1 MAEELEKKGNAAF
14 VDEDFEEAVNLYTK
28 ALDLDS
34 TNASVYI
41 SRAAAHV
48 KLENFTGT
56 YAWRGS
62 SRTAHGGNPRKIEHG
77 RVFGL
82 MIDFLDCSSSS
93 YRSLHGKLSLDRYL
107 ASVGT
112 GILRSNPT

>member
-1 MAEELEKKGNAAF
+1 LGGIGRRVMAEELEKKGNAAF

-62 SRTAHGGNPRKIEHG
+62 SRTAHGRNPRKIEH
-77 RVFGL
+77 VE
-82 MIDFLDCSSSS
+82 
-93 YRSLHGKLSLDRYL
+93 SLWFDDRF
-107 ASVGT
+107 S
-112 GILRSNPT
+112 

>member
-28 ALDLDS
+28 ALALDS

-48 KLENFTGT
+48 KLENFTD
-56 YAWRGS
+56 AV
-62 SRTAHGGNPRKIEHG
+62 ADANKAIELNPSLPKAYLRKG
-77 RVFGL
+77 
-82 MIDFLDCSSSS
+82 
-93 YRSLHGKLSLDRYL
+93 
-107 ASVGT
+107 
-112 GILRSNPT
+112 